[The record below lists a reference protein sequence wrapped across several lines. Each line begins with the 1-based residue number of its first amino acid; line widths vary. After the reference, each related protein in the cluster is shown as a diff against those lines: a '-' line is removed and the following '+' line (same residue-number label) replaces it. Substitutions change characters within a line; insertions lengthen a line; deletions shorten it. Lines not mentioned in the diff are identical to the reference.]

1 MSSFR
6 ASIRPNAS
14 SESQARKERR
24 SLTPFWDKT
33 SKDNMM
39 EDEMSTSVVGHMNQP
54 AATFS
59 YENRRQNLKPNKNS
73 DLFAASSMDK
83 SEESLKG
90 WKPWRKAYMKYHNEN
105 KDKKRNPRALSQI
118 SAEALIQSNPLL
130 EAKEDSVM
138 SNYQVRDLYSLTL
151 SDLCILNVAF
161 QAADVDNS
169 GALDMQ
175 EFVNAF
181 FPLLAAGAGDL
192 DLMFMR
198 IDADC
203 DGTITWEEFLSFIV
217 MQDDGAIQLETE
229 SSRKLFQYPSI
240 ADNALQIVGH
250 KEVATGLICFDEVD
264 KYLSYSRKGDLL
276 VWWPDAIDGV
286 KIRSPKLYQSDLSF
300 IVGLIHVAKF
310 GHSDRFALCA
320 ANKRILFLDL
330 IRDSFKV
337 VGQLVLDISPLS
349 MCMIAI
355 KGDRESSNESMIA
368 FGDDFGN
375 IHLYDADKLIKIA
388 SRHEITT
395 NGLSKEKWTAKSAY
409 ISSWL
414 AHEKTAWV
422 TKLEYHDETR
432 MLLSAASD
440 GQLVVSDVIRQ
451 TIKHDGFRHRG
462 EVADFLWMPK
472 WQLLASCGIE
482 RYISIWQIPI
492 KTPAYKLEGHQAS
505 IHKLAYGGGQLIS
518 LDTSKTIIVW
528 DLKDM
533 EPIQRLEAA
542 KVHQE
547 FPVSSIIFDVR
558 RNTLLSISRKILPW
572 HISERKV
579 PNGHALP
586 ISCCVYNPTFEILVS
601 TDEASVVRVWNVN
614 TGKAIIRY
622 ENAHTNEKA
631 EPVKITAA
639 TFDQTNRRL
648 ITGAHDGSIKV
659 WNFSTGQR
667 LRELE
672 GFGSGEV
679 TSIQNFSITPYDY
692 IVATG
697 WNHKVSFWEESGNNT
712 ERQNSKTVSHHFEG
726 HGEDILCMV
735 CHKEANLIVT
745 SSYDGDIIIWNQELG
760 IPRAHLVLPGIR
772 MMTQE
777 QKPIEAMVV
786 IICPS
791 KTLQENIVL
800 LVTAGGDSVVRFWNV
815 SGVPELLLEHV
826 MRDSR
831 EAGLSSL
838 VACERSKVM
847 IITDNHGFVYVFDI
861 KTTMASAGQA
871 ANLSDI
877 RLSPPVQ
884 RSRFRAHH
892 QSITSVCYVNSRRI
906 VITGSRDC
914 TICVW
919 TIQGRKLGIL
929 GEPSGWELTADMF
942 RDFKLDEPAFEDTL
956 PDEEE
961 SGRQSDS
968 PSSAAELSKESVHPG
983 SDLSSSIAVFT
994 SQPQAAGRRSAGA
1007 EQPRGDGKKTI
1018 TDESRQQATQNAF
1031 FMTQDLDISAITKDS
1046 EEDEEDRDTGSVS
1059 DSSSTD
1065 LEHVSRSDAG
1075 PLLLRDVRGK
1085 QEISINYALKDE
1097 VDSILQRAKEKRENP
1112 EKYFEAASLE
1122 ISAYQKMIVSQ
1133 LSELSL
1139 PASVSKKMMKGKK
1152 PVKAALPQGKDHTL
1166 MSDADSE
1173 VGSESAFDRDR
1184 AL

>member
-1 MSSFR
+1 VR
-6 ASIRPNAS
+6 EKVKEN
-14 SESQARKERR
+14 QA
-24 SLTPFWDKT
+24 
-33 SKDNMM
+33 
-39 EDEMSTSVVGHMNQP
+39 STSVVGHTNQP

-59 YENRRQNLKPNKNS
+59 FESRRQNLKPNKNS
-73 DLFAASSMDK
+73 DLFAASSK
-83 SEESLKG
+83 EKNEEALKG
-90 WKPWRKAYMKYHNEN
+90 WKPWRKALNKYSHEG
-105 KDKKRNPRALSQI
+105 KDKKKISQALSKI
-118 SAEALIQSNPLL
+118 AAETLIQSNPLL
-130 EAKEDSVM
+130 EASQDSLTP
-138 SNYQVRDLYSLTL
+138 NYQVRDLSSLSL

-175 EFVNAF
+175 EFINAF
-181 FPLLAAGAGDL
+181 LPLLAAGAGDL
-192 DLMFMR
+192 HLMFMR

-250 KEVATGLICFDEVD
+250 KEVAAGFICFDEVD

-286 KIRSPKLYQSDLSF
+286 KIRSPKAYQTDLSF

-310 GHSDRFALCA
+310 GHSDRFAVCA
-320 ANKRILFLDL
+320 ANKRLLFLDL

-349 MCMIAI
+349 ICMIAI
-355 KGDRESSNESMIA
+355 KGDTESSNESMIA
-368 FGDDFGN
+368 FGDDFGS
-375 IHLYDADKLIKIA
+375 IHLYDADKLVHIA
-388 SRHEITT
+388 SRHELTA
-395 NGLSKEKWTAKSAY
+395 NGLSKEMWTARAAY
-409 ISSWL
+409 ISSWQ
-414 AHEKTAWV
+414 AHDKTAWV
-422 TKLEYHDETR
+422 TKLDYHDETR
-432 MLLSAASD
+432 MLLSSASD
-440 GQLVVSDVIRQ
+440 GQLVVSDVIRR

-492 KTPAYKLEGHQAS
+492 KNPAYKLEGHQAS
-505 IHKLAYGGGQLIS
+505 VHKLAYGGGQLIS
-518 LDTSKTIIVW
+518 LDTSKTIIIW
-528 DLKDM
+528 DLRDM

-547 FPVSSIIFDVR
+547 FPVSSIIFDAR

-622 ENAHTNEKA
+622 ENAHTNAKS

-659 WNFSTGQR
+659 WNFSTGQH

-697 WNHKVSFWEESGNNT
+697 WNHKVSFWEESGSST
-712 ERQNSKTVSHHFEG
+712 AERQGSKKAVTHHFEG

-745 SSYDGDIIIWNQELG
+745 SSYDGDIIIWNHELG

-777 QKPIEAMVV
+777 QKPIEAMV
-786 IICPS
+786 IICCPS
-791 KTLQENIVL
+791 QVEQEDLIL
-800 LVTAGGDSVVRFWNV
+800 LVTAGGDGVVRFWNV
-815 SGVPELLLEHV
+815 TGAPELLLEYT
-826 MRDSR
+826 MKDSR
-831 EAGLSSL
+831 DAGLSSL
-838 VACERSKVM
+838 ISCERSKVM
-847 IITDNHGFVYVFDI
+847 ILTDNHGFVYVFDI
-861 KTTMASAGQA
+861 QATMKSAGQA
-871 ANLSDI
+871 TDMSDI
-877 RLSPPVQ
+877 RLCRPVQ
-884 RSRFRAHH
+884 RSKWRAHL

-919 TIQGRKLGIL
+919 TIHGHRLGIL

-942 RDFKLDEPAFEDTL
+942 RDFRLDEAAFDASL
-956 PDEEE
+956 PEEEEE
-961 SGRQSDS
+961 SGQRTES
-968 PSSAAELSKESVHPG
+968 PSPVAESGKDKVQPEN
-983 SDLSSSIAVFT
+983 DSSSRIPIFTLQAQMTGKRLAVT
-994 SQPQAAGRRSAGA
+994 DPTQ
-1007 EQPRGDGKKTI
+1007 EEGKKTMA
-1018 TDESRQQATQNAF
+1018 DESKQQATQNAF
-1031 FMTQDLDISAITKDS
+1031 FMTQDLDISTISRDGEL
-1046 EEDEEDRDTGSVS
+1046 EEDNKDTESIS
-1059 DSSSTD
+1059 DSSSSELD
-1065 LEHVSRSDAG
+1065 LLSFADAG
-1075 PLLLRDVRGK
+1075 PLRLQEMGGK
-1085 QEISINYALKDE
+1085 QEVSINYALKDE

-1112 EKYFEAASLE
+1112 EKYFEASSLE
-1122 ISAYQKMIVSQ
+1122 ISAYQKMIVSD
-1133 LSELSL
+1133 LHELSL
-1139 PASVSKKMMKGKK
+1139 PASVSKKMMKGKRL
-1152 PVKAALPQGKDHTL
+1152 VKAALSHGKDQTPF
-1166 MSDADSE
+1166 SDVDSE
-1173 VGSESAFDRDR
+1173 FGSESAFERDR